1 MASPKAI
8 ATLSAMLARA
18 LGHAI
23 PAEALEVW
31 EAVLKPIP
39 DDLALNAT
47 MDVLRNTTG
56 CFAVAPGA
64 VYQAALERLSERY
77 PSEGE
82 AWELVR
88 QVNRGERTR
97 EDLPMPVRIAAEQ
110 IGWFALREAAA
121 DDVATRAHFIQFY
134 REARR
139 QVVSQD
145 ALGKPKQEALK
156 EGAHD
161 GLRD

>member
-39 DDLALNAT
+39 DDLALSAT

-82 AWELVR
+82 AWKLVR
-88 QVNRGERTR
+88 QVNRGERAR

-110 IGWFALREAAA
+110 VGWFALREATV
-121 DDVATRAHFIQFY
+121 DDVATRAHFLQFY

-139 QVVSQD
+139 RSM
-145 ALGKPKQEALK
+145 AQEMLAGPQRMMIE
-156 EGAHD
+156 EGGSED
-161 GLRD
+161 

>member
-39 DDLALNAT
+39 DDLALSAA

-88 QVNRGERTR
+88 QVNRGERAR
-97 EDLPMPVRIAAEQ
+97 EDLPMPVRVAAEQ
-110 IGWFALREAAA
+110 VGWFALREAAV
-121 DDVATRAHFIQFY
+121 DDVATRAHFLQFY

-139 QVVSQD
+139 RMVGREV
-145 ALGKPKQEALK
+145 LGKPEQEALK
-156 EGAHD
+156 EGP
-161 GLRD
+161 

>member
-77 PSEGE
+77 PGEGE

-88 QVNRGERTR
+88 QVNRGERAR
-97 EDLPMPVRIAAEQ
+97 ENLPMPVRIAAAQ
-110 IGWFALREAAA
+110 IGWFALREAAV

-139 QVVSQD
+139 RAVNQE
-145 ALGKPKQEALK
+145 ALGKPEQEAL
-156 EGAHD
+156 EG
-161 GLRD
+161 GR

>member
-39 DDLALNAT
+39 DDLALSAA

-88 QVNRGERTR
+88 QVVRGERTV
-97 EDLPMPVRIAAEQ
+97 EALPMPVRKAADQ
-110 IGWFALREAAA
+110 VGWFSLREVSV
-121 DDVATRAHFIQFY
+121 DDGVTRAHFLQFY

-139 QVVSQD
+139 QTVNRE
-145 ALGKPKQEALK
+145 ALGKPEQEALK
-156 EGAHD
+156 EGP
-161 GLRD
+161 